1 MFRRRGDLG
10 VGALIF
16 GILALVVL
24 AALALP
30 GSAAAQGIPLRVGL
44 SSIPAVLDPAT
55 ALEGPVP
62 LIARQVFDT
71 LVQYREGSSDVE
83 PGLASS
89 WTVSRDGL
97 SWTFRLRDG
106 VRFHDGTPLT
116 SRQVAESLDRI
127 VAPGHAL
134 APSPNP
140 AGPRLLRGSPG
151 VIKEI
156 LTPDPRTVQINLL
169 LPYAPILTVLA
180 HPVFSI
186 AHSGTGATRWIGT
199 GAYSVSEVSP
209 GRITLDANPSY
220 WAAAPRTARIL
231 LLDAADAAKAE
242 AELDARNLD
251 ILIPASAPSR
261 MQGALSVASWR
272 IGYLAVQHEREPF
285 KRKKVRQAIA
295 AALSPAATA
304 TSVEPLA
311 VALSLFLP
319 RGVWASTET
328 ALLAVGDPAAA
339 KRLLSEAGVGQ
350 GITASLVA
358 DAGAGP
364 EVARAA
370 EAIRVTLSAAS
381 IAVNVR
387 AQPTE
392 AALQAMQNGT
402 HDLALA
408 EAEAE
413 AGDPHM
419 LLYPLSTSEGAV
431 RGPTATNF
439 SFYRNA
445 RLDDFLIRASQISFR
460 PERQRV
466 YGRAQAFLADE
477 IPWIPLYVRLH
488 WAVARP
494 GVRNF
499 RLHPSGNHRLDR
511 AWIDTAPPVQPA
523 LPRIP

>member
-1 MFRRRGDLG
+1 MLRR
-10 VGALIF
+10 V
-16 GILALVVL
+16 VVL
-24 AALALP
+24 GAGVCSVLAVLGAP
-30 GSAAAQGIPLRVGL
+30 GSAGAQGAPLRVGIPT
-44 SSIPAVLDPAT
+44 IPAVLDPAI
-55 ALEGPVP
+55 ALDGSVP
-62 LIARQVFDT
+62 LVARQVFDT

-97 SWTFRLRDG
+97 SWSFRLRDG

-127 VAPGHAL
+127 IVPGHAL

-140 AGPRLLRGSPG
+140 GGPRLLRGSPG
-151 VIKEI
+151 VVKEV
-156 LTPDPRTVQINLL
+156 LTPDPKTVQINLI

-220 WAAAPRTARIL
+220 WAGAPRTPRIV
-231 LLDAADAAKAE
+231 LLDAADAGKAE
-242 AELDARNLD
+242 ADLEARNLD
-251 ILIPASAPSR
+251 VLIPASAPSR
-261 MQGALSVASWR
+261 MQGALSMAGWR
-272 IGYLAVQHEREPF
+272 IGYLAVQHEHEPF
-285 KRKKVRQAIA
+285 RRKKVRQAIA
-295 AALSPAATA
+295 AALSPAGTT

-311 VALSLFLP
+311 IALGLYLP
-319 RGVWASTET
+319 RAVWSSAET
-328 ALLAVGDPAAA
+328 PLLALADPAAA
-339 KRLLSEAGVGQ
+339 KRLLGEAGVGQ

-364 EVARAA
+364 EVTRVA
-370 EAIRVTLSAAS
+370 ETIRLALGAAS

-387 AQPTE
+387 ALGTD

-408 EAEAE
+408 EAQAE

-445 RLDDFLIRASQISFR
+445 RLDDLLIRASQISFR
-460 PERQRV
+460 LDRQRL
-466 YGRAQAFLADE
+466 YSRAQGFLAEE

-488 WAVARP
+488 WAVTRP
-494 GVRNF
+494 EVRNF

-511 AWIDTAPPVQPA
+511 AWIESAPATLPAPPRTP
-523 LPRIP
+523 

>member
-1 MFRRRGDLG
+1 MPYRPA
-10 VGALIF
+10 V
-16 GILALVVL
+16 LALAVL
-24 AALALP
+24 ASLALP
-30 GSAAAQGIPLRVGL
+30 GSGAGQGVPLRVGL

-55 ALEGPVP
+55 ALEGSIP

-83 PGLASS
+83 PGLATS

-97 SWTFRLRDG
+97 SWTFRLREG

-127 VAPGHAL
+127 VVPNHAL

-140 AGPRLLRGSPG
+140 GGPRLLRGSPG

-169 LPYAPILTVLA
+169 LPYAPILTALA

-209 GRITLDANPSY
+209 GRVTLDANPSY
-220 WAAAPRTARIL
+220 WAAPPRTARIL
-231 LLDAADAAKAE
+231 LLDAGDAAKAE
-242 AELDARNLD
+242 AEIDARTLD

-261 MQGALSVASWR
+261 MQGALSMMSWR

-285 KRKKVRQAIA
+285 RRKKVRQAIA
-295 AALSPAATA
+295 AALSPAAITS
-304 TSVEPLA
+304 SVEPLA
-311 VALSLFLP
+311 VALGLFLP
-319 RGVWASTET
+319 RGVWASADTR
-328 ALLAVGDPAAA
+328 LLALGDPTVA
-339 KRLLSEAGVGQ
+339 KRLLNEAGVGR
-350 GITASLVA
+350 GITASLIA
-358 DAGAGP
+358 DAGAGQ
-364 EVARAA
+364 EVTRAA
-370 EAIRVTLSAAS
+370 EAIRLALGAAS
-381 IAVNVR
+381 IAVNVKVQ
-387 AQPTE
+387 ATE
-392 AALQAMQNGT
+392 GALQAMQKGS

-408 EAEAE
+408 EAQAE
-413 AGDPHM
+413 GGDPHM

-431 RGPTATNF
+431 RGPNATNF

-445 RLDDFLIRASQISFR
+445 RLDDLLIRASQISFR

-466 YGRAQAFLADE
+466 YGRAQAFLAEE

-488 WAVARP
+488 WAVARSE
-494 GVRNF
+494 VRNF

-511 AWIDTAPPVQPA
+511 AWIETAPPVQPA
-523 LPRIP
+523 PPRTP